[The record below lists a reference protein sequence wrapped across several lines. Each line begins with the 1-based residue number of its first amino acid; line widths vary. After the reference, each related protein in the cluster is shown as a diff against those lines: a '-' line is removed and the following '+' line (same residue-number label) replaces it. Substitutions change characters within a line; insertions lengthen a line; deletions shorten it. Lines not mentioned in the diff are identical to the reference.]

1 MPFRG
6 AHSGWLHR
14 LLVRVAHA
22 APVSPF
28 SHSTMSSSHIPR
40 EVEALLDPS
49 AAAPDVK
56 TSVPLKIEDWLTV
69 LIMAALALITF
80 ANVLVRYFTDASF
93 AWTEEFSV
101 FLMIVLTMVAGSAAF
116 ARNAHIRIEYFA
128 ERGSSRRQR
137 AFARFG
143 TAMVVVFFA
152 LLTVLSARVLM
163 DDIEFGETSPG
174 IGITVW
180 WYTMWLPICAFAITL
195 RAIGLYIRQ
204 SRSAVAEAKE
214 PA

>member
-1 MPFRG
+1 
-6 AHSGWLHR
+6 
-14 LLVRVAHA
+14 
-22 APVSPF
+22 
-28 SHSTMSSSHIPR
+28 MSSSHIPR

-49 AAAPDVK
+49 ASAPDVK

-174 IGITVW
+174 IGIPVW